1 MSKLKPLTIKKI
13 ADIIVGNDT
22 PNKMTGSELVDFFN
36 EFGFNDDYVYPNT
49 GITTADI
56 GLGLSRTDYTRK
68 RLKILNESNQMD
80 NVLAI
85 YIANSKDQSFAEGA
99 ISEVMGDSPKVSNN
113 NISDSISFKPHS
125 QFEDIKEGIPTVFI
139 SYSWDDTK
147 HKAWAKKLADDL
159 RQKHKIC
166 SLIDQYNPAGTNLVE
181 FMNRGIRVSDRV
193 LMIGTPIYKQKCEDG
208 IGTGGKYEEV
218 IITTEIYNNTN
229 TCKFIP
235 LLRRGNSFEDS
246 FITVIAPLGGF
257 DFRDDSLYESKLQE
271 LADEIYNRQ
280 TKAPSLCEVP
290 VISVI
295 TSTEQIPN
303 EYRGERWL
311 YELLKY
317 FSFYIMDDYFAR
329 MPCRFD
335 MRVITM
341 FEYWNGIICSSVYHI
356 NDDKLRRNIDAFFQS
371 WKDICEYG
379 WRYYSGSTN
388 GKDYVFYGAEFDVF
402 KTPEQEEA
410 FEKLIAM
417 MRPLYENYK
426 AFVNFLDGEYPS
438 IDREKVSLEFV
449 ELLNKEEKRF
459 NLV

>member
-1 MSKLKPLTIKKI
+1 MTIKKI

-218 IITTEIYNNTN
+218 IIT
-229 TCKFIP
+229 
-235 LLRRGNSFEDS
+235 
-246 FITVIAPLGGF
+246 
-257 DFRDDSLYESKLQE
+257 
-271 LADEIYNRQ
+271 
-280 TKAPSLCEVP
+280 
-290 VISVI
+290 
-295 TSTEQIPN
+295 
-303 EYRGERWL
+303 
-311 YELLKY
+311 
-317 FSFYIMDDYFAR
+317 
-329 MPCRFD
+329 
-335 MRVITM
+335 
-341 FEYWNGIICSSVYHI
+341 
-356 NDDKLRRNIDAFFQS
+356 
-371 WKDICEYG
+371 
-379 WRYYSGSTN
+379 
-388 GKDYVFYGAEFDVF
+388 
-402 KTPEQEEA
+402 
-410 FEKLIAM
+410 
-417 MRPLYENYK
+417 
-426 AFVNFLDGEYPS
+426 
-438 IDREKVSLEFV
+438 
-449 ELLNKEEKRF
+449 KE
-459 NLV
+459 